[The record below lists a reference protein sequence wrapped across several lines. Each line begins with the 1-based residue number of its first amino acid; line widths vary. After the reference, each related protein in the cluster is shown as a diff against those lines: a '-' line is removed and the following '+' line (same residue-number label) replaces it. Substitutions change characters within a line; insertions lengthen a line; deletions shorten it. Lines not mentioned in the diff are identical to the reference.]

1 MRVKVA
7 DLEFETLIDNHTIE
21 QRIKLLSEQI
31 ESDYDGLSP
40 IFLGVLNGCFLFMA
54 DLIKNISIPCEVTF
68 TKLAS
73 YYGGTT
79 TTRNIRSDIEL
90 HLDIRDRHVVI
101 VEDIIDSGNTLSFL
115 INKLKLH
122 NPASIQV
129 CALLSKPD
137 AAEVEIPE
145 VTYIGF
151 EIDNE
156 FVVGYGL
163 DYKELGRNLKD
174 IYRLVSST
182 TAV

>member
-7 DLEFETLIDNHTIE
+7 DLEFETLIDYHAIE
-21 QRIKLLSEQI
+21 NRLKLLGQQLEH
-31 ESDYDGLSP
+31 DYDGLTP

-54 DLIKNISIPCEVTF
+54 DLIKNINIPCEVTF

-79 TTRNIRSDIEL
+79 STRNVRSDIEL
-90 HLDIRDRHVVI
+90 SVDIRGRHVII
-101 VEDIIDSGNTLSFL
+101 VEDIVDSGNTLSFL
-115 INKLKLH
+115 INKIQLN
-122 NPASIQV
+122 NPKSVKV
-129 CALLSKPD
+129 CSLLSKPE
-137 AAEVEIPE
+137 AQEVEIPE
-145 VTYIGF
+145 LKYVGF

-174 IYRLVSST
+174 IYRLVSPLI
-182 TAV
+182 